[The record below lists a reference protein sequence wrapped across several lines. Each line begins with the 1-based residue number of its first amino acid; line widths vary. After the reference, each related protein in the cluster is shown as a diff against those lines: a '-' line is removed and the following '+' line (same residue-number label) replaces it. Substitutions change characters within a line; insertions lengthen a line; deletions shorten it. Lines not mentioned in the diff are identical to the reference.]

1 MIDVSWQEILVIAVV
16 AVVVIGPK
24 DLPVAIRTVAGW
36 VKKARE
42 MAGEFQRGVDEM
54 VREAELSDV
63 RKQVEQAANE
73 RLREPYTGRDH
84 GEAKVEQQVGI
95 EVGAEGEAM
104 PRHLEPLRA
113 VALGE
118 GLLQPELIGAG
129 GGAAGEAGGEV
140 GDPGDDA
147 RGMVDGRLLGHGLS
161 SSISP
166 AGMAPGSRRRASRST
181 QLP

>member
-1 MIDVSWQEILVIAVV
+1 
-16 AVVVIGPK
+16 
-24 DLPVAIRTVAGW
+24 
-36 VKKARE
+36 
-42 MAGEFQRGVDEM
+42 MAGDDDPQERFPGGRQPCDQVLRRPPREQPPEHKGAVGGVEEVGGRDE
-54 VREAELSDV
+54 
-63 RKQVEQAANE
+63 QVEQAANE
-73 RLREPYTGRDH
+73 RLAEPYPGRDH
-84 GEAKVEQQVGI
+84 GKAEVEQQVGI

-140 GDPGDDA
+140 GNPGDDA

-181 QLP
+181 QPP